1 MTASIA
7 NLRNAFATI
16 QNEGHAT
23 PLVARFETLN
33 RTELE
38 DDVYTEE
45 FTHIGNY
52 VTVEWELEDGIII
65 GFDEAIYYLAG
76 EELEAFSEAIKDGKL
91 YFEHTQEIPAGANL
105 KEIQDE
111 VDAKIEDMV
120 SAWTEYLFGDIELE
134 ESPSS
139 SYEIMDIEGEYEEYE
154 Y

>member
-1 MTASIA
+1 MTVSIA
-7 NLRNAFATI
+7 NLRNAFATL
-16 QNEGHAT
+16 QEEGHAT

-38 DDVYTEE
+38 CGAYTEE

-154 Y
+154 G